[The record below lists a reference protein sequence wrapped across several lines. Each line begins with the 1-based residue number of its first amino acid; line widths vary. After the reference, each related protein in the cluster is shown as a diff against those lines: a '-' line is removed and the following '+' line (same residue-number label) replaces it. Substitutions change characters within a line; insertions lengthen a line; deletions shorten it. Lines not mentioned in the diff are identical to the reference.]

1 MPVDII
7 DGYKNP
13 YLGYLIPRR
22 NGINRSD
29 YNVYYR
35 VCIFIQ
41 ERYVGKTRYCS
52 HKFRQKT

>member
-1 MPVDII
+1 VDII

-13 YLGYLIPRR
+13 KLGVYMQRR

-35 VCIFIQ
+35 VCNFILKKHV
-41 ERYVGKTRYCS
+41 RKT
-52 HKFRQKT
+52 